1 MVKGATSY
9 IQNMKSE
16 MNMKDEFLGCTD
28 AGRVLK
34 VGPQRVRQLER
45 TGRLSATRTAGGWRL
60 FRRDEVER
68 LAAEREARQEQL
80 SA

>member
-1 MVKGATSY
+1 
-9 IQNMKSE
+9 
-16 MNMKDEFLGCTD
+16 MNMKDELLGCTD

-45 TGRLSATRTAGGWRL
+45 TGRLPAIRTAGGWRL

-68 LAAEREARQEQL
+68 LATERETRQEQL
-80 SA
+80 NA